1 MIDKIGPSEK
11 FLEEYRTFN
20 DTKKASFSKIINRLL
35 NESFLIRDKEE
46 DKDDYYKALDLID
59 TINDYLLVMDYE
71 VIYDKNINIIY
82 LKSLENKNRIHLM
95 KFETII
101 LLILRVLYFKETK
114 KASLTNL
121 ISVSFDE
128 LKQEVKKT
136 NIYKEEK
143 TTNEYLE
150 ALKKLRKLKIINFKV
165 GNDFD
170 GESRIFVYPS
180 ILYIV
185 KVEDVENLN
194 ELIKK
199 YQGENKDEEINE
211 D

>member
-1 MIDKIGPSEK
+1 
-11 FLEEYRTFN
+11 
-20 DTKKASFSKIINRLL
+20 
-35 NESFLIRDKEE
+35 
-46 DKDDYYKALDLID
+46 
-59 TINDYLLVMDYE
+59 
-71 VIYDKNINIIY
+71 
-82 LKSLENKNRIHLM
+82 M